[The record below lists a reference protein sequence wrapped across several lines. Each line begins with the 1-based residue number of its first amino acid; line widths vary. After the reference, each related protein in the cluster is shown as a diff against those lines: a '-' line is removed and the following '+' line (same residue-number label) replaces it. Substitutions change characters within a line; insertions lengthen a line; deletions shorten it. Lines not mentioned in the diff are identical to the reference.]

1 MEEFIH
7 SGMHWKIFNFVVF
20 AAILFFA
27 LRKAVVAFWLG
38 RHQTIKTQ
46 IEEARLLKQSTDQR
60 NHALKKRIAAIEQEV
75 KQLID
80 ELKQDGD
87 LEKTQLVAQAEKY
100 ALRLKEDTTKII
112 QQEYQRAK
120 ELLRNETVHSAM
132 QLSEKL
138 IRENLRPDDQKKL
151 GADMVKQLE
160 QQLQ

>member
-1 MEEFIH
+1 MEEFFH
-7 SGMHWKIFNFVVF
+7 SGMHWKILNFVVF
-20 AAILFFA
+20 AAVLFFA

-38 RHQTIKTQ
+38 RHQSIRAQ
-46 IEEARLLKQSTDQR
+46 IEEARQLKQTTEER
-60 NHALKKRIAAIEQEV
+60 NHSLKKRISAIEQEV
-75 KQLID
+75 TQLID
-80 ELKQDGD
+80 ELKKDGD
-87 LEKTQLVAQAEKY
+87 LEKAQLMAQAEKY

-112 QQEYQRAK
+112 RQEYQRAK